1 MSQGSHI
8 IKSKVLEVSFDQEKE
23 AMSFQKRLAE
33 LVREEISEI
42 TERCLANFDGISR
55 QYIHRLELDLG
66 DLPYRAFERELPV
79 IYEKELMK
87 ALSAKLGHLPR
98 KMEADEDKQVD
109 LVSMVRYFLIK
120 SYMPWNYND
129 SNWTSF
135 QDMFDQ
141 AIRTDMQRLIDDLNL
156 LLRSESAR
164 VRLINHLSEKQ
175 IRQLIR
181 KIEPTQADLI
191 ISYHEEWLKTEKER
205 LVFKTDK
212 AELAKQLWLFIF
224 NYLYDDRGSYF
235 NTRAFLISTLRQIS
249 GHFNLPFQFTISL
262 LRDSYYNQS
271 ALSRRGGF
279 STIIKDIL
287 DEFETPGKKEA
298 AQISSDHHY
307 SVADITY
314 YLSHGRL
321 PANDNFNAYK
331 FEKSITRLIEGDKAE
346 MIRLL
351 RGLTSQQGQVLRLI
365 KPLSDASILK
375 IVNLLSPGNGT
386 AIQTYHGEVVKAQ
399 KRKAIVQAP
408 AYEVPKIIWS
418 IIITILADDY
428 GSGFNRKAFLRAL
441 IQKTALRFNLSYK
454 VLLQMLKSSLEQME
468 ETEQPVHALKLINE
482 IYHEDF
488 AGRRKGKNKDLDF
501 KTIDLQWVESSIV
514 KQKLHVKI
522 SKSGYRAV
530 REFVTFFAE
539 KEPERL
545 AMLISKSIDK
555 PDFLRQIMKTMDRQ
569 VLSRLAQSRTSIST
583 SIWLSTFD
591 LINGMASLEIVNPTV
606 RQTAIREFLLRWVF
620 TLRGSANG
628 RIEHEL
634 VVLAK
639 RQGLDFNELLR
650 SLIWLSKET
659 NNKEVLRPLLDIA
672 DKFKIDYTARSFKWL
687 SKSGEV
693 AEQQSPG
700 KQRISELVALVI
712 FSLEG
717 RFSQVKAAELGFT
730 TIEEVI
736 TYLKRHHPEV
746 LRKGLTGMKTRGEA
760 LPGIGRE
767 LSLDVFYELLSQLD
781 ISAGRSMVLL
791 LNKLQTK
798 LNTGTQ
804 NINRFLSLLRSM
816 ALSHVSAGTFRTED
830 FLNDFVKLLSRSS
843 RGVYLQVIPVLTSQ
857 LSSLALPGNGSVKNV
872 IDQLEWQFN
881 HEDELPPVTDAAL
894 KEIMRKE
901 FFKKGLEKESTV
913 TPWFE
918 ETTEKVF
925 DEIYIENAGL
935 VLLSAYL
942 PTLFD
947 RAGLTADGNFTTDE
961 NRERAVLLMQ
971 YLLLEE
977 PPLEEHYLALNK
989 VICGLPIAD
998 PIKTSLEITSEETEL
1013 IGGLIQAVIQHWSV
1027 IRNSSVEGFRG
1038 DWLWRKGKL
1047 EQKED
1052 VWELNIESSTYD
1064 ILLDQLPFSYS
1075 PIKYSWMEKPIV
1087 VNWR

>member
-42 TERCLANFDGISR
+42 TERCLSNFDGISR

-98 KMEADEDKQVD
+98 KTETDEDKRVD

-141 AIRTDMQRLIDDLNL
+141 AMRTDMQLLIDDLNL
-156 LLRSESAR
+156 LLKSESAR

-175 IRQLIR
+175 IRQLVQ

-262 LRDSYYNQS
+262 LRDSYYSQS
-271 ALSRRGGF
+271 VLSRRGGF

-287 DEFETPGKKEA
+287 DEFDTPGKKETTEV
-298 AQISSDHHY
+298 SSDHHY
-307 SVADITY
+307 SIADITY

-351 RGLTSQQGQVLRLI
+351 RGLTNQQGQVLRLI
-365 KPLSDASILK
+365 KPLSDTSILK
-375 IVNLLSPGNGT
+375 IVNLLSPGNGV
-386 AIQTYHGEVVKAQ
+386 AIQAYHGEVVKAQ

-408 AYEVPKIIWS
+408 AYEFPKIIWS

-428 GSGFNRKAFLRAL
+428 GSGFNRKTFLRGL

-482 IYHEDF
+482 IYLEDF
-488 AGRRKGKNKDLDF
+488 GKKRKRKDKVIDF
-501 KTIDLQWVESSIV
+501 KSIDLQWIESSII

-522 SKSGYRAV
+522 TKAGYHTV
-530 REFVTFFAE
+530 REFVAFFAE
-539 KEPERL
+539 KEPDRL
-545 AMLISKSIDK
+545 ARLISKSIDK
-555 PDFLRQIMKTMDRQ
+555 PDFLRQVMKSMDRQ
-569 VLSRLAQSRTSIST
+569 VLSRLAQSKTGISA

-591 LINGMASLEIVNPTV
+591 LITGMASLEIVNPAV
-606 RQTAIREFLLRWVF
+606 RQTAIREFLLRWIF
-620 TLRGSANG
+620 TLSGSANS
-628 RIEHEL
+628 RVEHEL

-650 SLIWLSKET
+650 SLIWLSRET
-659 NNKEVLRPLLDIA
+659 GNKEVLKPLLDIA
-672 DKFKIDYTARSFKWL
+672 DKFKIDYTTRSFKWL
-687 SKSGEV
+687 SKPSEAV
-693 AEQQSPG
+693 EQSPG
-700 KQRISELVALVI
+700 KQRVSELVELVI

-717 RFSQVKAAELGFT
+717 RFSQVRAAELGFT

-736 TYLKRHHPEV
+736 AYLTKHHPQV
-746 LRKGLTGMKTRGEA
+746 LKNGLAGMKAKGEA

-767 LSLDVFYELLSQLD
+767 LTLDTYYELLNLLD
-781 ISAGRSMVLL
+781 LSVGRSMVLL
-791 LNKLQTK
+791 LNKLQAK

-816 ALSHVSAGTFRTED
+816 ALCHVSANTFHTED

-857 LSSLALPGNGSVKNV
+857 LSSLALPGNGSVQNV

-881 HEDELPPVTDAAL
+881 HEDELPPVTDGAL

-947 RAGLTADGNFTTDE
+947 RAGLTAEGVFTTDE

-971 YLLLEE
+971 YLLLDE

-998 PIKTSLEITSEETEL
+998 PMKTSLDITSEETEL
-1013 IGGLIQAVIQHWSV
+1013 IDGLIQAVIQHWSV